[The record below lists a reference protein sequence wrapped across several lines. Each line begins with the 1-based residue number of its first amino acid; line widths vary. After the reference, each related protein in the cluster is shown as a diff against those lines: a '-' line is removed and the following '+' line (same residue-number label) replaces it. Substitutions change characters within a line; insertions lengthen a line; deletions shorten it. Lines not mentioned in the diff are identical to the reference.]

1 MSLDAM
7 GDSEIESA
15 LASALSVSSALI
27 SDADAAEFRVTIAE
41 LPPAL
46 AGAKLRLRL
55 GSVTIML
62 LQMPVER
69 QNGPLHYGP
78 TRLPLAKLRRQ
89 REFDLAVS
97 YDSGSPPFRCKITR
111 LSGDLLEALSL
122 PTRDAFFNKIQLNHR
137 RYKNPMLL
145 LLGAIA
151 AYGRFPD
158 FDVRAAALTI
168 PAHRL
173 LEKDF
178 RSFDDDDRA
187 LMRWICEEGLRVV
200 EEGAAE
206 LARTTTPDW
215 TLVRWT
221 VSLATVCGLLSICQ
235 DRLAEATKL
244 FGLAAAQTDHVTI
257 SPVSALNLVNACLI
271 HGLLLAADGQRDL
284 ARATLERGVQA
295 FPKCAMSQ
303 DVMRNIWVL
312 GDLLNVC
319 RASRTCFIA
328 LGRIGLL
335 QPKSEPQMNET
346 DTLDLAQ
353 VKSPLH
359 DILKAGLAPRLL
371 LAIQDIANRRLDP
384 GIAA

>member
-1 MSLDAM
+1 MSLDTMA
-7 GDSEIESA
+7 DPEIESA
-15 LASALSVSSALI
+15 LASALSVSSALVP
-27 SDADAAEFRVTIAE
+27 DTDAAEFRVSLAR
-41 LPPAL
+41 LPPVL
-46 AGAKLRLRL
+46 MGAKLRLRL
-55 GSVTIML
+55 GPSTIML
-62 LQMPVER
+62 LQMPLEV
-69 QNGPLHYGP
+69 QDGPLHFGP

-89 REFDLAVS
+89 REFAVAVGS
-97 YDSGSPPFRCKITR
+97 DSGAPPFRCPITR
-111 LSGDLLEALSL
+111 LSGDLLEALTL
-122 PTRDAFFNKIQLNHR
+122 PTRDAFFNNIQLHHR
-137 RYKNPMLL
+137 RYKNPTLL

-151 AYGRFPD
+151 AYGRFAD

-178 RSFDDDDRA
+178 RRFDDDDRA

-206 LARTTTPDW
+206 LARTPTPNW

-235 DRLAEATKL
+235 DRLADATKL
-244 FGLAAAQTDHVTI
+244 FGLAAAQTGHVTI

-271 HGLLLAADGQRDL
+271 HGLLLAADGQREA

-335 QPKSEPQMNET
+335 QPKPEPQMNET
-346 DTLDLAQ
+346 DTLDLSQ

-359 DILKAGLAPRLL
+359 EILKAGLAPRLL
-371 LAIQDIANRRLDP
+371 LAIQDIANRMLDP